1 MRHTQSNLSL
11 YAGRVKYA
19 VLLSLLCAPLGA
31 QTGEAGSSEVK
42 ITSETRL
49 VLVDAVVT
57 AKKDEPVGDL
67 TAKSFHIFADG
78 KEQPITAFQAHA
90 GNPTAEIGRQQRVL
104 LLFDGRSNED
114 PVWIEQAVE
123 KFVAD
128 NAGPNLPI
136 AVAYYDGGCMT
147 LAAQFTTDVGQL
159 RRALGDWSQ
168 IRHCPPV
175 EDPQGFHRAEQY
187 SGLAKNLA
195 KLPGH
200 KVVVLFSGRAMR
212 QEASGDVGANL
223 STVRA
228 GGGRD
233 VDVADGRQAV
243 PGVLGG
249 GGGGAPTPPSS
260 RPQESTTR
268 ALTEPTGMQLDFRK
282 ADVSVYT
289 VEGQAGARA
298 PSWAITLA
306 EKTGGHN
313 LSHGNDVAG
322 ALATVLR
329 DHNQG
334 YTLGFVPADSP
345 KGSCHPLKITVD
357 QSKVK
362 VRGRDLYCNVPET
375 NLLAI
380 GPNAPTPEN
389 LADAAPAGNV
399 KAALSLPFFYERGGV
414 PRVNLVLEIPAPAL
428 ALNGTAGNLYAT
440 MDVLGLAYSADGV
453 VAARFA
459 DTARY
464 DFDSRQQFD
473 EFLRKPLRY
482 EYPMNVAPGNYK
494 FKLVFRL
501 AKDRVGV
508 VETPLVVD
516 PFNPAHLAISA
527 IALGSDLQPIT
538 PEAAQAAIAAGER
551 PLIFG
556 GKRFRVA
563 GSELMPR
570 AGVGQAYFEIYSPPA
585 AKGAGP
591 MKLTMRLRLF
601 DAPSNEQKDDSGD
614 IDLSG
619 LVKPGGRTIPMG
631 IGLPVATIPPGT
643 YRAQITV
650 KDSTGGEASRSV
662 QFRVE

>member
-1 MRHTQSNLSL
+1 MRQEQSNLSL
-11 YAGRVKYA
+11 YAGRAKYA

-31 QTGEAGSSEVK
+31 QTGEAGTSELK
-42 ITSETRL
+42 IATETRL

-57 AKKDEPVGDL
+57 AKKDEPVSDL
-67 TAKSFHIFADG
+67 TAKSFHVFEDG

-90 GNPTAEIGRQQRVL
+90 GNATGEIGRRQRVL

-128 NAGPNLPI
+128 NVGPNRPI

-147 LAAQFTTDVGQL
+147 LAAQFTADVGQL
-159 RRALGDWSQ
+159 RRALSDWSQ
-168 IRHCPPV
+168 IRQCPPV
-175 EDPQGFHRAEQY
+175 ADPQGFHRAEQY

-195 KLPGH
+195 KVPGH
-200 KVVVLFSGRAMR
+200 KVVVLFSGRAM
-212 QEASGDVGANL
+212 QQAVSADIGANP
-223 STVRA
+223 STVRT

-233 VDVADGRQAV
+233 VDVADGRQPV
-243 PGVLGG
+243 PGAMGG
-249 GGGGAPTPPSS
+249 GGGGAPAPSS
-260 RPQESTTR
+260 RPPESNTR
-268 ALTEPTGMQLDFRK
+268 ALTEPSGMQLDFRK

-313 LSHGNDVAG
+313 LSHGNDIGG
-322 ALATVLR
+322 ALSSLMR
-329 DHNQG
+329 EHDQG

-345 KGSCHPLKITVD
+345 KGSCHPLKITID
-357 QSKVK
+357 QPKVK
-362 VRGRDLYCNVPET
+362 VRGRDLYCNVPES
-375 NLLAI
+375 
-380 GPNAPTPEN
+380 N
-389 LADAAPAGNV
+389 LAAAGPSEATLDSLANAAPVGNV
-399 KAALSLPFFYERGGV
+399 KAAMSLPFFYERGGL

-428 ALNGTAGNLYAT
+428 APTGTAGNLYAT
-440 MDVLGLAYSADGV
+440 LDLLGLAYSADGT

-464 DFDSRQQFD
+464 DFDNRQQFD

-482 EYPMNVAPGNYK
+482 EYQLNVAPGTYK
-494 FKLVFRL
+494 FKLVFRM
-501 AKDRVGV
+501 AKDHVGV
-508 VETPLVVD
+508 LETPLVVD
-516 PFNPAHLAISA
+516 PFNPARLAISS
-527 IALGSDLQPIT
+527 IALGRDLQPIT

-570 AGVGQAYFEIYSPPA
+570 TGVGQAYFEIYPPPA
-585 AKGAGP
+585 AKGAAP
-591 MKLTMRLRLF
+591 VKLTMRLRLF
-601 DAPSNEQKDDSGD
+601 DAPANEQKDDSGD
-614 IDLSG
+614 IDLSA
-619 LVKPGGRTIPMG
+619 LVKPGGRAIPMG
-631 IGLPVATIPPGT
+631 IGLPVAAIPAGT
-643 YRAQITV
+643 YRAEITV
-650 KDSTGGEASRSV
+650 KDSVGGEASRSV